1 MYLQIMYLLYF
12 SCPAMGI
19 GQTQGTFYVPKQP
32 HIVQRLPITLTQA
45 EQQVYNAVMNS
56 NASATTVINV
66 ALITQTHH
74 H

>member
-19 GQTQGTFYVPKQP
+19 GQTQGTFYIPKQP

-45 EQQVYNAVMNS
+45 EQQV
-56 NASATTVINV
+56 
-66 ALITQTHH
+66 L
-74 H
+74 